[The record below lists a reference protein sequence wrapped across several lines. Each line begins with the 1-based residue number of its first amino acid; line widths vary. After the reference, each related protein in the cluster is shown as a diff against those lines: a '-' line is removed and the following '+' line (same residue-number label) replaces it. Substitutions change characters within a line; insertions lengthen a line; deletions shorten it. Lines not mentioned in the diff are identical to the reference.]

1 MKTFVIISRDF
12 FRVNLTTY
20 LVLVFL
26 ELINTGMVQRFINL
40 EIYLY
45 FLMLLY
51 IFNRIINK

>member
-26 ELINTGMVQRFINL
+26 ELINTGMVQRFLNL

-45 FLMLLY
+45 FLMILY
-51 IFNRIINK
+51 IFNRVIDR